1 MRLRSFVGPP
11 PLPLPLPREAKAAAV
26 TEDEKVWKGLLLPLP
41 PRIQFRRRRAIHFKG
56 RRKKEVSEVPNQPT
70 RLLILVFGR
79 PLPPL
84 PHTKTTHLRT
94 PQYRED
100 EERIVSESGLQPNLL
115 FLLVLHL
122 RPSPE
127 KYLPLGRH
135 SFFPPTYVKE
145 TAPVS
150 RSVWGLLRSFHDFF
164 CCVDGEMVAALPPS
178 ILLFAAS

>member
-11 PLPLPLPREAKAAAV
+11 PLPPSLPLEAKAAAV
-26 TEDEKVWKGLLLPLP
+26 TEDEKVWKGLLLP
-41 PRIQFRRRRAIHFKG
+41 RIQFRRRRAIHFKG
-56 RRKKEVSEVPNQPT
+56 RRKEEVSEVPNQPT
-70 RLLILVFGR
+70 N
-79 PLPPL
+79 PPH
-84 PHTKTTHLRT
+84 PGFRAASPASPSRRSYAPTSK
-94 PQYRED
+94 YRED

-115 FLLVLHL
+115 LLLLLVLHL

-164 CCVDGEMVAALPPS
+164 CCCVDGEMVAALPPS